1 MPYLPTQIIC
11 GRNVNKA
18 IRSNKAI
25 SINEKEKL
33 AIGEGNQTNER

>member
-1 MPYLPTQIIC
+1 M
-11 GRNVNKA
+11 NKA

-33 AIGEGNQTNER
+33 AIGEGNQTNMPFPRDVDR